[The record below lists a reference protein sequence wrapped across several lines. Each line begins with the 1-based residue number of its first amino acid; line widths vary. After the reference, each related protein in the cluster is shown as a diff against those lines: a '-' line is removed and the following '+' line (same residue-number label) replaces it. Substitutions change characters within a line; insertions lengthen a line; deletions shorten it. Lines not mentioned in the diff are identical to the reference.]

1 MTRRSSVLVA
11 LALAG
16 CADEGDDRPTRH
28 DCEAVLAH
36 LIVLET
42 PAVDAWGSP
51 VKTLCKYH
59 PSCDGSERRRFMQM
73 CPKVLSRRELRCY
86 QRATSLDLADACLP
100 RSELDERI
108 MTGQGGGGRG
118 GQSYGGGE
126 GPSWLGLG
134 GGGTRT
140 PPVPVPDDLVF
151 AFPDDDFGAPPS
163 VSGIPECDE
172 YIAVMERYV
181 MCDQIPHGMRD
192 STRDSIRD
200 MTEAW
205 KSMAGMDD
213 ETRRMAGDACRQAV
227 DSIRQAAD
235 SMGCRI

>member
-1 MTRRSSVLVA
+1 MARWTVVLLV
-11 LALAG
+11 ALAG
-16 CADEGDDRPTRH
+16 CADDTSDRPTRH

-42 PAVDAWGSP
+42 PAVDSWGSP

-59 PSCDGSERRRFMQM
+59 PSCDGSERKRFMQM

-86 QRATSLDLADACLP
+86 QRATSLTLADACLP
-100 RSELDERI
+100 RTELDERI
-108 MTGQGGGGRG
+108 MTGEGGGGGRG
-118 GQSYGGGE
+118 YGGGGR
-126 GPSWLGLG
+126 GPAWLGLG
-134 GGGTRT
+134 GGGGRA
-140 PPVPVPDDLVF
+140 PEVKPPDDLVF
-151 AFPDDDFGAPPS
+151 AFPDDGFGKPPS

-172 YIAVMERYV
+172 YIALMERYV
-181 MCDQIPHGMRD
+181 MCDQIPHSMRD

-205 KSMAGMDD
+205 KSMAGMDA

-227 DSIRQAAD
+227 TSIRDAAS
-235 SMGCRI
+235 SMGCKI

>member
-1 MTRRSSVLVA
+1 MRRGSALLVF
-11 LALAG
+11 ALAG
-16 CADEGDDRPTRH
+16 CADEGSDRPTRH

-42 PAVDAWGSP
+42 SAVDAWGMP
-51 VKTLCKYH
+51 AKTMCKYH
-59 PSCDGSERRRFMQM
+59 PSCDGSERKRFVQM

-86 QRATSLDLADACLP
+86 QRATSLNLADACLP
-100 RSELDERI
+100 RTELDARI
-108 MTGQGGGGRG
+108 MTGQSGGGGG
-118 GQSYGGGE
+118 HGYGGGG
-126 GPSWLGLG
+126 GPAWLGLG
-134 GGGTRT
+134 GGGGGQAA
-140 PPVPVPDDLVF
+140 PVPDDLVF
-151 AFPDDDFGAPPS
+151 AFPDDGFGAPPS

-172 YIAVMERYV
+172 YIALMERYV
-181 MCDQIPHGMRD
+181 MCDQIPHSMRD

-200 MTEAW
+200 MTDAW

-227 DSIRQAAD
+227 TSIRSAAD